1 MQVKRNKP
9 NNFIFYVLDP
19 CTTFFFLHE
28 PIRLSGATTSFL
40 GKLYC
45 KGNMSERF
53 NGFY

>member
-1 MQVKRNKP
+1 MQVKRNKK
-9 NNFIFYVLDP
+9 FYVLDP
-19 CTTFFFLHE
+19 CTIFFFLHE
-28 PIRLSGATTSFL
+28 PIRLSGATSFL